1 LQRVESRGCIL
12 CAGRVAKKRTIT
24 VGGVETASRVAK
36 EGERSISRIPGAS
49 SVA

>member
-12 CAGRVAKKRTIT
+12 RAGRIAKKRTIT
-24 VGGVETASRVAK
+24 VGGVEAASRVAK
-36 EGERSISRIPGAS
+36 EGERSISRVAGTS